1 MNSNVLL
8 TCRGNDNEADEPA
21 AAAEADMEELD
32 LYAAGV
38 EREEVEAA
46 TPSGSA
52 TSAALGYADPPP
64 VKKQKERPRTKT
76 ECKRVVAAELLESG
90 MTPSQV
96 SEHLDCTAKFLRTMK
111 RLMEK
116 KRLRKGK

>member
-1 MNSNVLL
+1 MRCIGLVSHQAIVPCLGNNSPSDMNSNVLL

-21 AAAEADMEELD
+21 AAAEADMDELD
-32 LYAAGV
+32 RYAAGV

-76 ECKRVVAAELLESG
+76 ECKRVVAAEL
-90 MTPSQV
+90 
-96 SEHLDCTAKFLRTMK
+96 
-111 RLMEK
+111 
-116 KRLRKGK
+116 

>member
-1 MNSNVLL
+1 MCSFLDLGHYNFALYWPGFTPGYCSLFGQYMNSNVLL

-21 AAAEADMEELD
+21 AAAEADMDELD
-32 LYAAGV
+32 RYAAGV

-76 ECKRVVAAELLESG
+76 ECKRVVAAEL
-90 MTPSQV
+90 
-96 SEHLDCTAKFLRTMK
+96 
-111 RLMEK
+111 
-116 KRLRKGK
+116 